1 MPQQRRRRKH
11 RGTQAGT
18 VRRSR
23 SRPRSRAEARGS
35 AEQRRQ
41 DRLSQPPTWRGALLR
56 GLIAAVS
63 LFALATL
70 LLGSSP
76 AEAVGLSLLAALLYI
91 PAFHFVDSY
100 AYRRRERKRRQAPES
115 GD

>member
-1 MPQQRRRRKH
+1 MM
-11 RGTQAGT
+11 
-18 VRRSR
+18 
-23 SRPRSRAEARGS
+23 
-35 AEQRRQ
+35 
-41 DRLSQPPTWRGALLR
+41 R

-76 AEAVGLSLLAALLYI
+76 GQAIGLSVLSAVLYI

-100 AYRRRERKRRQAPES
+100 AYRRRQRKRQETA
-115 GD
+115 

>member
-1 MPQQRRRRKH
+1 LPQQRRRRKH

-18 VRRSR
+18 VRRQR

-41 DRLSQPPTWRGALLR
+41 QRLSEPPTWRGAMMR

-76 AEAVGLSLLAALLYI
+76 GEAIGLALLSALIYV

-100 AYRRRERKRRQAPES
+100 AYRRRERKRREAL
-115 GD
+115 

>member
-1 MPQQRRRRKH
+1 M
-11 RGTQAGT
+11 
-18 VRRSR
+18 
-23 SRPRSRAEARGS
+23 
-35 AEQRRQ
+35 
-41 DRLSQPPTWRGALLR
+41 LR

-76 AEAVGLSLLAALLYI
+76 AEALGLSLLAALLYI

-100 AYRRRERKRRQAPES
+100 AYRRRQRKRQEA
-115 GD
+115 D